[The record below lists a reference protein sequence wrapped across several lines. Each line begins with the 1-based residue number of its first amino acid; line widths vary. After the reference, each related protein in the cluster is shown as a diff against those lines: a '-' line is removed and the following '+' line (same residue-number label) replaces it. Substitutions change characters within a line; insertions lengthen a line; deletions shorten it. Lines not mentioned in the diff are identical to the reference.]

1 MKKLGDVIK
10 PSPPAEAT
18 RRAPLG
24 EASGT
29 ANRIA
34 RGLSLLSRS
43 QDQVE
48 QRLAVSVQSVKAAE
62 AMVSESISELDALR
76 AEQDELRQQ
85 MREEVVQSL
94 RSYDQWVG
102 RVERDVTEVVHL
114 LDERLA
120 SLESKWEKMQGQLQA
135 MVHRAE
141 ALLDQSVVLLGRGPV
156 KNEQPPMTS
165 AVTVT
170 KREPATPVSVPTKVV
185 VAPMRL
191 EPAKPAVR
199 AAKPVKMDM
208 QSAPQSPPAASPADR
223 VFSKLLQQ
231 MGRPGVDTSPKTEDA
246 KQQPTPE
253 ADAA

>member
-1 MKKLGDVIK
+1 
-10 PSPPAEAT
+10 
-18 RRAPLG
+18 
-24 EASGT
+24 
-29 ANRIA
+29 
-34 RGLSLLSRS
+34 
-43 QDQVE
+43 
-48 QRLAVSVQSVKAAE
+48 LAVGVQSVKAAE

-76 AEQDELRQQ
+76 AEQEELRQK

-120 SLESKWEKMQGQLQA
+120 NLESKWEKMQGQLQA

-156 KNEQPPMTS
+156 KAEPIAQVTPAAAPVKA
-165 AVTVT
+165 AVAP
-170 KREPATPVSVPTKVV
+170 KRPEPVRPV
-185 VAPMRL
+185 VAAP
-191 EPAKPAVR
+191 
-199 AAKPVKMDM
+199 KPVKMDVW
-208 QSAPQSPPAASPADR
+208 SVPENRPAASPADR

-231 MGRPGVDTSPKTEDA
+231 LGGSTSPPKVEET
-246 KQQPTPE
+246 KPQSKPE